1 MAKTFKRL
9 IKDDLYNL
17 LDVELINEVPPK
29 ENMPV
34 TWSWRKEDG
43 NRVIEGS
50 SKGIIISSGDKF
62 AVVQLTNYGPN
73 SRRPGTT
80 IRVALKNLRSL
91 SDGRQVISL
100 KEYYKKAMKIR
111 NASGSYQN

>member
-1 MAKTFKRL
+1 MTKTVKQV
-9 IKDDLYNL
+9 IKDELYNL

-29 ENMPV
+29 ENIPV
-34 TWSWRKEDG
+34 TWSWRREER

-50 SKGIIISSGDKF
+50 SKGVIISSGDKF
-62 AVVQLTNYGPN
+62 AVVKLTNYGPN

-80 IRVALKNLRSL
+80 IRVALKSLRSL
-91 SDGRQVISL
+91 SDGRQVISW